1 MKYNLPSVKENVKDI
16 SDAIFEIL
24 HKYAAASLSKG
35 ENYDL
40 VVAAFK
46 VRMIQIGICSYR

>member
-1 MKYNLPSVKENVKDI
+1 MKYNLPSVKENVEEI
-16 SDAIFEIL
+16 SEAIFDIL
-24 HKYAAASLSKG
+24 HKYAAATLSKG

-46 VRMIQIGICSYR
+46 VRKLL

>member
-1 MKYNLPSVKENVKDI
+1 MKHNLPSVKENVEDI
-16 SDAIFEIL
+16 SEAIFEIL
-24 HKYAAASLSKG
+24 HKYAAATLTKG

-46 VRMIQIGICSYR
+46 VRILLVFLLFVK